1 MSKIISSLN
10 KIGISTNGLNKND
23 ILNLGEIP
31 EDKLNAYTQKISS
44 IKNANLSKLNNDKTE
59 LYQSLQIKQYANALS
74 ELTPLQQASLL
85 KTQELT
91 NAQIKQI
98 LAVQNLSTAEQYQ
111 AMAEAGL
118 LAKKREIT
126 NVELQS
132 TLTRQLGSKAR
143 AEETMAVMGLTVAQT
158 AEEAQTVKVSNA
170 KIEKA
175 YATGVLT
182 KAESEE
188 LAMTLGVTASK
199 GIQFG
204 QMPQW
209 ISQMKALTQATWA
222 EVKATAIW
230 MAPNPAGWA
239 MALVAG
245 IGVAVVSVKGI
256 NKIIDKCREKVIE
269 AEKTASDTINYH
281 FFLSDKI

>member
-1 MSKIISSLN
+1 
-10 KIGISTNGLNKND
+10 
-23 ILNLGEIP
+23 
-31 EDKLNAYTQKISS
+31 
-44 IKNANLSKLNNDKTE
+44 
-59 LYQSLQIKQYANALS
+59 
-74 ELTPLQQASLL
+74 
-85 KTQELT
+85 
-91 NAQIKQI
+91 
-98 LAVQNLSTAEQYQ
+98 
-111 AMAEAGL
+111 MAEAEL

-126 NVELQS
+126 NVELQA

-143 AEETMAVMGLTVAQT
+143 AEETMTVMGLTVAQT

-199 GIQFG
+199 GVQFG

-209 ISQMKALTQATWA
+209 IARMKVLTQATWA
-222 EVKATAIW
+222 EVKATVAW
-230 MAPNPAGWA
+230 MASNPAAWA

-245 IGVAVVSVKGI
+245 IGVVITSIKGI
-256 NKIIDKCREKVIE
+256 NKLIDKHREKVIE
-269 AEKTASDTINYH
+269 AGKTASDTINYH
-281 FFLSDKI
+281 FFS